1 LSFRSAGLSREES
14 VVPLTAA
21 SRFLADEAGFG
32 MTRDRLVFAASC
44 TSTETPAATKGD
56 HSVKKEEVLA
66 KINEIGIMPGIRTS
80 SAEDGRFAA
89 EAIAQG
95 GIPIVEITMTVP
107 KAIEVIADM
116 VRNSPNVIVGAGTV
130 LDLETARRCIA
141 AGAGFLTSPGL
152 NLKIVEFA
160 VKENILIIAGAMTP
174 TEVIDAWQAG
184 SELVKVFPCAPI
196 GGPAYIRALKG
207 PFPQVPIIAAGGVN
221 QETAADFILAGAA
234 ALGIGGRLIPKA
246 AIEHRQPEQISE
258 LARRFLRIVKTARNK
273 TSQRH

>member
-1 LSFRSAGLSREES
+1 
-14 VVPLTAA
+14 
-21 SRFLADEAGFG
+21 
-32 MTRDRLVFAASC
+32 
-44 TSTETPAATKGD
+44 
-56 HSVKKEEVLA
+56 VKKEEVLA
-66 KINEIGIMPGIRTS
+66 KIHEIGIMPGIRTS

-174 TEVIDAWQAG
+174 TEVIDAWQTG

-207 PFPQVPIIAAGGVN
+207 PFPQVPMIAAGGVN

>member
-1 LSFRSAGLSREES
+1 
-14 VVPLTAA
+14 
-21 SRFLADEAGFG
+21 
-32 MTRDRLVFAASC
+32 
-44 TSTETPAATKGD
+44 
-56 HSVKKEEVLA
+56 VKKEEVLA
-66 KINEIGIMPGIRTS
+66 KIHEIGIMPGIRTS

-95 GIPIVEITMTVP
+95 GIPVVEITMTVP
-107 KAIEVIADM
+107 KAIDVISDM
-116 VRNSPNVIVGAGTV
+116 ARNSPNLIVGAGTV
-130 LDLETARRCIA
+130 LDIETARRCIA

-234 ALGIGGRLIPKA
+234 ALGIGGRLIPRA

-273 TSQRH
+273 TLHRR

>member
-1 LSFRSAGLSREES
+1 L
-14 VVPLTAA
+14 
-21 SRFLADEAGFG
+21 
-32 MTRDRLVFAASC
+32 
-44 TSTETPAATKGD
+44 
-56 HSVKKEEVLA
+56 KKEEVLA
-66 KINEIGIMPGIRTS
+66 KIHEIGIMPGIRTS

-107 KAIEVIADM
+107 KAIDVISDM
-116 VRNSPNVIVGAGTV
+116 VRNSPNLIVGAGTV
-130 LDLETARRCIA
+130 LDIETARRCIA

-160 VKENILIIAGAMTP
+160 VKENILIIAGVMTP

-234 ALGIGGRLIPKA
+234 ALGIGGRLIPRA

-273 TSQRH
+273 TSHRR